1 MIRSLPSPLRG
12 IVPPLVTPLLDN
24 DRLDAEGLE
33 RLIEHVLAGGV
44 HGLFILGTSGEATC
58 LSYRLRHELI
68 TRVCRQVGSRVP
80 VLVGVTD
87 TSLTES
93 LALALS
99 AAEAGAAAV
108 VTAPPYYYSLTQP
121 ELARYMRALATE
133 LPLPLLLYNMPTMTK
148 TVLEPETVQ
157 QLLDVPGIVG
167 LKDSSRDKNYFNTI
181 RHITRQR
188 PDWALLVGFEHM
200 LVDAIRAGGDGG
212 VLAGANLFP
221 RVLVDLYDAA
231 LADDEQ
237 RIERIEKRLVLQR
250 RIYAL
255 GQGATASL
263 QGIKC
268 GLSLFGICQARM
280 AHPFTGLTDAQCSQ
294 VAAILNEINALGE

>member
-1 MIRSLPSPLRG
+1 MTVMTPSLPSPLRG

-24 DRLDAEGLE
+24 DTLDAAGLE

-44 HGLFILGTSGEATC
+44 HGLFILGTSGETPC
-58 LSYRLRHELI
+58 LSYRLRRELI
-68 TRVCRQVGSRVP
+68 TRVCRQVGTRVP

-87 TSLTES
+87 TSLTEA

-121 ELARYMRALATE
+121 ELVRYMRDLATE
-133 LPLPLLLYNMPTMTK
+133 QPLPLFLYNMPVMTK
-148 TVLEPETVQ
+148 TVFEPETVR

-167 LKDSSRDKNYFNTI
+167 FKDSSRDISYFTTI
-181 RHITRQR
+181 RQITRQR
-188 PDWALLVGFEHM
+188 PDWALLIGYEHM
-200 LVDAIRAGGDGG
+200 LVDALRGGGDGG

-231 LADDEQ
+231 VAGDGKRIGEIEQ
-237 RIERIEKRLVLQR
+237 RLVLHR

-255 GQGATASL
+255 GQGAAASL

-268 GLSLFGICQARM
+268 GLSVLGICQERM
-280 AHPFTGLTDAQCSQ
+280 AHPFNGLTDVQRSQ
-294 VAAILNEINALGE
+294 VAAMLYEIEP

>member
-1 MIRSLPSPLRG
+1 MTPSLPSPLRG

-24 DRLDAEGLE
+24 DTLDAAGLE

-44 HGLFILGTSGEATC
+44 HGLFILGTSGETPC
-58 LSYRLRHELI
+58 LSYRLRRELI
-68 TRVCRQVGSRVP
+68 TRVCRQVGTRVP

-87 TSLTES
+87 TSLTEA
-93 LALALS
+93 LALARS

-121 ELARYMRALATE
+121 ELVRYMRDLATE
-133 LPLPLLLYNMPTMTK
+133 QPLPLFLYNMPVMTK
-148 TVLEPETVQ
+148 TVFEPETVR

-167 LKDSSRDKNYFNTI
+167 FKDSSRDISYFTTI
-181 RHITRQR
+181 RQITRQR
-188 PDWALLVGFEHM
+188 PDWALLIGYEHM
-200 LVDAIRAGGDGG
+200 LVDALRGGGGGG

-231 LADDEQ
+231 LAGDGKRIGEIEQ
-237 RIERIEKRLVLQR
+237 RLVLHR

-255 GQGATASL
+255 GQGSAASL

-268 GLSLFGICQARM
+268 GLSVLGICQERM
-280 AHPFTGLTDAQCSQ
+280 AHPFTGLTDVQRSQ
-294 VAAILNEINALGE
+294 VAAMLYEIEP